1 MKKCLLFLIIALM
14 NNLVGIDKRVEE
26 DVLGFKECYH
36 DVLIEKG
43 KAVNCILKKVVKT
56 NDKFYVYIERAFADG
71 KISEIKLI
79 VKKNCVESVIKR
91 LNEIGFMD
99 LKSITPTN
107 FPEMEDDS
115 EAIYK
120 IYKELRPNQSNL
132 CFFGK
137 FQEQQV
143 DYNVYD
149 VEMISDER
157 YSQVYKLMCEFFSK
171 RE

>member
-14 NNLVGIDKRVEE
+14 NNLVGIDKKVEE

-43 KAVNCILKKVVKT
+43 KAVKCILKKVVKS
-56 NDKFYVYIERAFADG
+56 NDKFYVYIERVFTDG
-71 KISEIKLI
+71 KQSEEKQI
-79 VKKNCVESVIKR
+79 VKKHCVESLIIK
-91 LNEIGFMD
+91 LNEIGFMN
-99 LKSITPTN
+99 LKPITPTN
-107 FPEMEDDS
+107 FPEMEEDS
-115 EAIYK
+115 EAIFK

-132 CFFGK
+132 YFFGK

-149 VEMISDER
+149 IEMISDER
-157 YSQVYKLMCEFFSK
+157 YNQVYKLMCDFFSK